1 MDAELFDPVARGGAV
16 LLDYFREENFAYTLR
31 GWRHDPAACFAASA
45 DASALLAERAFLL
58 DQRPDRHLIL
68 QQPESGPVI
77 ADAARLL
84 GGVRPDLDFSGEE
97 ADPGRRLARWGHL
110 LEPDLL
116 LLRRD
121 AGGAYR
127 LVAGAV
133 CFPTFWAPEEKLGLP
148 LAAIHDTVPGLNE
161 NLGEKI
167 QRLMERLRADEAW
180 HRINWGLAAGP
191 ERNQHP
197 AAGQARLQ
205 ADTPPEAISL
215 RMEYQSFLPLLA
227 GEGILFTIRIFT
239 FPLPEVRRH
248 PAAPALA
255 RQLRTMPD
263 AVARY
268 KGVSPALARA
278 ADYLLGG

>member
-31 GWRHDPAACFAASA
+31 GWRHDPAACFADSA
-45 DASALLAERAFLL
+45 EAPALLAERAQLL
-58 DQRPDRHLIL
+58 AQGPDRHLII
-68 QQPESGPVI
+68 QRPESDTVI
-77 ADAARLL
+77 VDAARVLSV
-84 GGVRPDLDFSGEE
+84 VRPDLDFNSDE
-97 ADPGRRLARWGHL
+97 ADPGRQLARWGRL

-121 AGGAYR
+121 ADGAYR

-148 LAAIHDTVPGLNE
+148 LAAIHDAVPGLNE

-167 QRLMERLRADEAW
+167 QRLMERLRSDEAW

-197 AAGQARLQ
+197 AAGRARLQ
-205 ADTPPEAISL
+205 TDTPAEAISL

-227 GEGILFTIRIFT
+227 GEGVLFTIRIFA

-248 PAAPALA
+248 PAAAALA
-255 RQLRTMPD
+255 RQLRTMPED
-263 AVARY
+263 VARY
-268 KGVSPALARA
+268 KGISPARARA
-278 ADYLLGG
+278 ADFLDGG